1 MFDGLV
7 NFYKNY
13 RLNRVVNDSI
23 NPELINA
30 TFTPPKTKGKTT
42 TAITKFVEIA
52 FKKNFSRSY
61 TLEANQYAFTDIRDA
76 LDVEGIFRRSVDK
89 YIELMW
95 KNGFKFIGK
104 NLETVEY
111 IKKRFRE
118 IAKVTDKSTYTLFND
133 ISEQLIPYYN
143 CFIVKVRDEKASSG
157 SAWKTFDGTNLKPV
171 AGYFVLPT
179 HEIQILRDAK
189 KQDLILGYY
198 QTYVAATG
206 LQETRFYNKEDV
218 IHISIARKGNIG
230 FGTPAVFPL
239 LDDIRTLRR
248 MEENVELL
256 VFQHSIPLYH
266 YAVGTDNLPGEQ
278 PEVDIIES
286 KVQSMPSNGS
296 FITNERVKIQVIGGD
311 RNAIDAAPYLEYF
324 KQRLITGLGMS
335 SVGLGGDSG
344 ANRATALLMERNTLN
359 VATKYIK
366 VIKDMVDFR
375 ILEDLLGEGGYDTIE
390 TEENLVHM
398 YVDEINIEDKVVR
411 ENHATDLWLKDI
423 LTREEARSAMGLD
436 PLTPEQLVDT
446 YWESIGKT
454 KALIQAV
461 DEPYTTGAGAGT
473 AISGTSAITGKSK
486 PANAPA
492 ANTPKAAKSTGNKST
507 PQNQF
512 GRKIGPTTAKNDMI
526 IADCI
531 DVFEQELKKHFMLA
545 KDEVIQAIED
555 GLNPKASLNLSLNY
569 YITNTSK
576 YIIDAYLLGI
586 ENTQVSQETLDED
599 IKKIQAENVKSL
611 IHFIDS
617 TANLIEKNK
626 NLESIVPI
634 FEVKAAEIKS
644 ISKNVILFA
653 NSIGEKR
660 RAIEEK

>member
-1 MFDGLV
+1 MFEGIRD
-7 NFYKNY
+7 FYNNY
-13 RLNRVVNDSI
+13 RINKSINASI
-23 NPELINA
+23 NPELVNA
-30 TFTPPKTKGKTT
+30 AFAPTSKAKGKSSST
-42 TAITKFVEIA
+42 ITKFIELA
-52 FKKNFSRSY
+52 YKKNFSRNY
-61 TLEANQYAFTDIRDA
+61 TLEANSYSFTDIKEA

-95 KNGFKFIGK
+95 KNGFNFIGK
-104 NLETVEY
+104 NLTTVDY

-118 IAKVTDKSTYTLFND
+118 IAKVSDKSTYNLFNEV
-133 ISEQLIPYYN
+133 SEQLVAYYN

-157 SAWKTFDGTNLKPV
+157 TEWETFYGAKLKPT

-179 HEIQILRDAK
+179 YEVQIVRDAK
-189 KQDLILGYY
+189 KPDIILGYY
-198 QTYVAATG
+198 QSYIAPTG
-206 LQETRFYNKEDV
+206 TTETRFFNKEDV
-218 IHISIARKGNIG
+218 IHVAISKKGNIG
-230 FGTPAVFPL
+230 FGTPAILPI

-248 MEENVELL
+248 MEENIELL

-266 YAVGTDNLPGEQ
+266 YMVGTDEVRGEQ
-278 PEVDIIES
+278 PEVDILEDKI
-286 KVQSMPSNGS
+286 KSMPANGS
-296 FITNERVKIQVIGGD
+296 FVTNERVKIECIGGD
-311 RNAIDAAPYLEYF
+311 RNALDASKYLEYF
-324 KQRLITGLGMS
+324 KQRVITGLGMS

-366 VIKDMVDFR
+366 VVTDMVEFSM
-375 ILEDLLGEGGYDTIE
+375 IEDLLGEGGFDTLE
-390 TEENLVHM
+390 TEDNLVRMH
-398 YVDEINIEDKVVR
+398 VDEINIEDKVVR
-411 ENHATDLWLKDI
+411 ENHATDLFLKDI
-423 LTREEARSAMGLD
+423 LSREEARSAMGLD
-436 PLTPEQLVDT
+436 PLTPEQLNDT
-446 YWESIGKT
+446 YWELIGKT
-454 KALIQAV
+454 KAIIQAV
-461 DEPYTTGAGAGT
+461 DEPFVAGAGAATKVTGAAATATGGT
-473 AISGTSAITGKSK
+473 KRMINKGGDNKLR
-486 PANAPA
+486 PANQYG
-492 ANTPKAAKSTGNKST
+492 K
-507 PQNQF
+507 
-512 GRKIGPTTAKNDMI
+512 KIGPTATKNDMI

-531 DVFEQELKKHFMLA
+531 DAFEGELKKHFMLA

-660 RAIEEK
+660 LAAIEEK